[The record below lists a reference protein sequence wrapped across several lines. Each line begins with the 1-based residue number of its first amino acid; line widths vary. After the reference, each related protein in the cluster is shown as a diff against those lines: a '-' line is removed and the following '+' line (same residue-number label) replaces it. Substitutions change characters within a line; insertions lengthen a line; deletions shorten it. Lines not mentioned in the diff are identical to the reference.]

1 MDKALKTNAHV
12 ALEITA
18 WHGGAEVN
26 NCPLCDV
33 SYGSESDSVVFAA
46 SSMVLVVE
54 FSLATVVE
62 IEEDVMQAFLS
73 DTVLTFSHHNWYQVQ
88 LVRVSAVDDLL
99 EEEIHNT
106 TLVHASVSLDDDYSA
121 TFRVRERRDGFYL
134 RQ

>member
-12 ALEITA
+12 ALE
-18 WHGGAEVN
+18 N

-54 FSLATVVE
+54 LSLATVVE

-73 DTVLTFSHHNWYQVQ
+73 DTMLTFSHHNWYQVQ
-88 LVRVSAVDDLL
+88 FVRVSAVDDLL
-99 EEEIHNT
+99 EEELHNT
-106 TLVHASVSLDDDYSA
+106 TLVHTSVSLDDDYSA
-121 TFRVRERRDGFYL
+121 TTFRVRERRDGFHL